1 MLAEMSRY
9 TRNYDDETKYMYFL
23 IQDDELL
30 KKCNKILDKVS
41 NSINTFFDSDLLYHE
56 KYLKTKSIL

>member
-1 MLAEMSRY
+1 MLPEISRC
-9 TRNYDDETKYMYFL
+9 TRNYDDEIKYMYFL

-41 NSINTFFDSDLLYHE
+41 NSINTFF
-56 KYLKTKSIL
+56 

>member
-1 MLAEMSRY
+1 MLPEMSRY
-9 TRNYDDETKYMYFL
+9 TRNYDDEIKYMYFL

-41 NSINTFFDSDLLYHE
+41 NSINTFF
-56 KYLKTKSIL
+56 